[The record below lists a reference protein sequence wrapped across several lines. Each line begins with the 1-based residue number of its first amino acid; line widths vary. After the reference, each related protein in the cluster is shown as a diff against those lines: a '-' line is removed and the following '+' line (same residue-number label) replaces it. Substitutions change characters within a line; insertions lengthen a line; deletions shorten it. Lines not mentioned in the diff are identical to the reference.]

1 VLAALFA
8 LSGVFIGPF
17 AGALFTTRQEHAPED
32 LRAQI
37 FTLGAGIKTTAA
49 AAGAALAGS
58 VAHVPTATQLLLVAA
73 SPILAGA
80 LGTLLVSA
88 TPRAGR
94 ATGPVTEWR

>member
-1 VLAALFA
+1 MLAALFA

-17 AGALFTTRQEHAPED
+17 TGALFTTRQEHAPED

-49 AAGAALAGS
+49 AADAALAGS